1 MDEGKL
7 TALEIEKLLPQQTD
21 YDKTDGRGLQLVIST
36 SGEKWWRYDYQ
47 WVGKNKSISLG
58 SYPRIDL
65 SRVRQQRKVFEDLI
79 DKNIDPAAHRESGS
93 AKNDRIDTFAHV
105 SNEWLAS
112 RSKTMSE
119 QLKAKTTVRLKN
131 DIFPALGNRPIK
143 NISRTIILELTKAI
157 ENKGQVDKA
166 HRTRQTIQKI
176 FDYALTVGIIRHD
189 PTINLRNSQLSLVTR
204 PYKYVETPEGVAQ
217 LMRGISTY
225 RGYIKTRLALEFGA
239 LVFVRPTQ
247 LVHAKWSEID
257 FEEKEWSIE
266 LNGTRHVVP
275 LATQT
280 LKILMQAKPPTNR
293 EGFIFHNR
301 KSQHLT
307 LSANTLNHA
316 LKSITKDVTQITV
329 WGFQLMARQHLT
341 EMGWSKL
348 SLKAQLQADHGVRD
362 ILQKDIAYTRN
373 NLLPER
379 KSMMQAWANYLY
391 ALKDGGDRLSM
402 HGAIRI
408 KNDTH

>member
-1 MDEGKL
+1 MDDGKL
-7 TALEIEKLLPQQTD
+7 TALAIEKLLPQQTD
-21 YDKTDGRGLQLVIST
+21 YKKNDGRGIQLVITT

-58 SYPRIDL
+58 SYPIINL
-65 SRVRQQRKVFEDLI
+65 NKVRQQRKVFEGLM
-79 DKNIDPAAHRESGS
+79 DKNIDPAAHRKSWP
-93 AKNDRIDTFAHV
+93 AKNDQIDTFTHV

-131 DIFPALGNRPIK
+131 DILPALGNRPIR
-143 NISRTIILELTKAI
+143 NISRTIILELIKAI

-176 FDYALTVGIIRHD
+176 FEYALKVGIIRHN

-204 PYKYVETPEGVAQ
+204 HYKYVEAPEGMAQ
-217 LMRGISTY
+217 LIRGISTY

-266 LNGTRHVVP
+266 INGTRHVVP
-275 LATQT
+275 LATQM
-280 LKILMQAKPPTNR
+280 LKILMQAKPPTNL

-301 KSQHLT
+301 KSRHLT

-316 LKSITKDVTQITV
+316 LKSITKNVTQITV
-329 WGFQLMARQHLT
+329 WGFQSMARQHLT

-348 SLKAQLQADHGVRD
+348 ALKAQLQADQGVED
-362 ILQKDIAYTRN
+362 ILQKDIGYTYR
-373 NLLPER
+373 NLLLER
-379 KSMMQAWANYLY
+379 KSMMQAWANYLD
-391 ALKDGGDRLSM
+391 ALKDGGDRLAM

-408 KNDTH
+408 KNDSP

>member
-7 TALEIEKLLPQQTD
+7 TALAIEKLLPQQTD

-79 DKNIDPAAHRESGS
+79 DKNIDPAAHRESW
-93 AKNDRIDTFAHV
+93 ATQNDKIDTFTHV

-131 DIFPALGNRPIK
+131 DILPALGNRPIR
-143 NISRTIILELTKAI
+143 NISRTIILKLIKAI

-176 FDYALTVGIIRHD
+176 FEYALKVGIIRHN
-189 PTINLRNSQLSLVTR
+189 PTINLHNSQLSLVTR
-204 PYKYVETPEGVAQ
+204 HYKYMEAPEGIAQ
-217 LMRGISTY
+217 LIRGISTY

-257 FEEKEWSIE
+257 FKEKEWSIE
-266 LNGTRHVVP
+266 INGTRHVVP
-275 LATQT
+275 LATQM
-280 LKILMQAKPPTNR
+280 LKILMQAKPPTNL

-301 KSQHLT
+301 KSRHLT

-316 LKSITKDVTQITV
+316 LKSITKNVTQITV
-329 WGFQLMARQHLT
+329 WGFQSMARQHLT

-348 SLKAQLQADHGVRD
+348 ALKTQLQADRGVED
-362 ILQKDIAYTRN
+362 ILQKDIGYTYK
-373 NLLPER
+373 NLLLER
-379 KSMMQAWANYLY
+379 KSMMQAWANYLD
-391 ALKDGGDRLSM
+391 ALKDGCDRLAM
-402 HGAIRI
+402 HGAIRM
-408 KNDTH
+408 KNDSP

>member
-7 TALEIEKLLPQQTD
+7 TALAIEKLLPQQTD
-21 YDKTDGRGLQLVIST
+21 YKKTDGRGIQLVIST

-65 SRVRQQRKVFEDLI
+65 NKVRQQRKVFEDLI
-79 DKNIDPAAHRESGS
+79 DKNIDPAAHRESW
-93 AKNDRIDTFAHV
+93 AAQNDKIDTFTHV

-112 RSKTMSE
+112 RSKIMSE

-131 DIFPALGNRPIK
+131 DILPALGNRPIR
-143 NISRTIILELTKAI
+143 NISRTIILELIKAI

-176 FDYALTVGIIRHD
+176 FEYALKVGIIRHN

-204 PYKYVETPEGVAQ
+204 HYKYVEAPEGVAQ
-217 LMRGISTY
+217 LIRGISTY

-257 FEEKEWSIE
+257 FEEKEWSFEI
-266 LNGTRHVVP
+266 NGTRHVVP
-275 LATQT
+275 LATQM
-280 LKILMQAKPPTNR
+280 LKILMQAKPPTNL

-301 KSQHLT
+301 KSRHLT

-316 LKSITKDVTQITV
+316 LKSITKNVTQITV
-329 WGFQLMARQHLT
+329 WGFQSMARQHLT

-348 SLKAQLQADHGVRD
+348 ALKSQLQADQGVGD
-362 ILQKDIAYTRN
+362 ILQKDIGYTYR
-373 NLLPER
+373 NLLLER
-379 KSMMQAWANYLY
+379 KSMMQAWANYLD
-391 ALKDGGDRLSM
+391 ALKDGGDRLAM

>member
-7 TALEIEKLLPQQTD
+7 TALAIEKLLPQQTD
-21 YDKTDGRGLQLVIST
+21 YKKTDGRGIQLVIST

-58 SYPRIDL
+58 SYPIIDL
-65 SRVRQQRKVFEDLI
+65 NKVRQQRKVFEDLI
-79 DKNIDPAAHRESGS
+79 DKNIDPAAHRESW
-93 AKNDRIDTFAHV
+93 AAQNDKIDTFTHV

-131 DIFPALGNRPIK
+131 DILPALGNRPIR
-143 NISRTIILELTKAI
+143 NISRTIILELIKAI

-176 FDYALTVGIIRHD
+176 FEYALKVGIIRHN

-204 PYKYVETPEGVAQ
+204 HYKYVEAPEGVAQ
-217 LMRGISTY
+217 LIRGISTY

-239 LVFVRPTQ
+239 LVFVRPAQ

-266 LNGTRHVVP
+266 INGTRHVVP
-275 LATQT
+275 LATQM
-280 LKILMQAKPPTNR
+280 LKILMQAKPPTNL

-301 KSQHLT
+301 KSRHLT

-316 LKSITKDVTQITV
+316 LKSITKNVTQITV
-329 WGFQLMARQHLT
+329 WGFQSMARQHLT

-348 SLKAQLQADHGVRD
+348 ALKSQLQADQGVED
-362 ILQKDIAYTRN
+362 ILQKDIGYTYR
-373 NLLPER
+373 NLLLER
-379 KSMMQAWANYLY
+379 KSMMQAWANYLD
-391 ALKDGGDRLSM
+391 ALKDGGDRLAM

>member
-7 TALEIEKLLPQQTD
+7 TALAIEKLLPQQTD
-21 YDKTDGRGLQLVIST
+21 YKKTDGRGLQLVIPT

-65 SRVRQQRKVFEDLI
+65 NKVRQQRKVFEDLI
-79 DKNIDPAAHRESGS
+79 DKNIDPAAHRESW
-93 AKNDRIDTFAHV
+93 AAQNDKIDTFTHV

-131 DIFPALGNRPIK
+131 DILPALGNRPIR
-143 NISRTIILELTKAI
+143 NISRTIILELIKAI

-176 FDYALTVGIIRHD
+176 FEYALKVGIIRHN

-204 PYKYVETPEGVAQ
+204 HYKYVEAPEGVAQ
-217 LMRGISTY
+217 LIRGISTY
-225 RGYIKTRLALEFGA
+225 RGYIKTRLALEFGV

-266 LNGTRHVVP
+266 INGTRHVVP
-275 LATQT
+275 LATQM
-280 LKILMQAKPPTNR
+280 LKILMQAKPPTNL

-301 KSQHLT
+301 KSRHLT

-316 LKSITKDVTQITV
+316 LKSITKNVTQITV
-329 WGFQLMARQHLT
+329 WGFQSMARQHLT

-348 SLKAQLQADHGVRD
+348 ALKSQLQADQGVED
-362 ILQKDIAYTRN
+362 ILQKDIGYTYR
-373 NLLPER
+373 NLLLER
-379 KSMMQAWANYLY
+379 KSMMQAWANYLD
-391 ALKDGGDRLSM
+391 ALKDGGDRLAM

>member
-7 TALEIEKLLPQQTD
+7 TALAIEKLLPQQTD
-21 YDKTDGRGLQLVIST
+21 YKKTDGRGIQLVIST

-65 SRVRQQRKVFEDLI
+65 NKVRQQRKVFEDLI
-79 DKNIDPAAHRESGS
+79 DKNIDPAAHRESW
-93 AKNDRIDTFAHV
+93 AAQNDKIDTFTHV

-131 DIFPALGNRPIK
+131 DILPALGNRPIR
-143 NISRTIILELTKAI
+143 NISRTIILELIKAI

-176 FDYALTVGIIRHD
+176 FEYALKVGIIRHN

-204 PYKYVETPEGVAQ
+204 HYKYVEAPEGVAQ
-217 LMRGISTY
+217 LIRGISTY

-266 LNGTRHVVP
+266 INGTRHVVP
-275 LATQT
+275 LATQM
-280 LKILMQAKPPTNR
+280 LKILMQAKPPTNL

-301 KSQHLT
+301 KSRHLT

-316 LKSITKDVTQITV
+316 LKSITKNVTQITV
-329 WGFQLMARQHLT
+329 WGFQSMARQHLT

-348 SLKAQLQADHGVRD
+348 ALKSQLQADQGVED
-362 ILQKDIAYTRN
+362 ILQKDIGYTYR
-373 NLLPER
+373 NLLLER
-379 KSMMQAWANYLY
+379 KSMMQAWANYLD
-391 ALKDGGDRLSM
+391 ALKDGGDRLAM

>member
-7 TALEIEKLLPQQTD
+7 TALVIEKLLPQQTD
-21 YDKTDGRGLQLVIST
+21 YKKTDGRGIQLVIST

-65 SRVRQQRKVFEDLI
+65 NKVRQQRKVFEDLI
-79 DKNIDPAAHRESGS
+79 DKNIDPAAHRESW
-93 AKNDRIDTFAHV
+93 AAQNDKIDTLTHV

-131 DIFPALGNRPIK
+131 DILPALGNRPIR
-143 NISRTIILELTKAI
+143 NISRTIILELIKAI

-176 FDYALTVGIIRHD
+176 FEYALKVGIIRHN

-204 PYKYVETPEGVAQ
+204 HYKYVEAPEGVAQ
-217 LMRGISTY
+217 LIRGISTY

-266 LNGTRHVVP
+266 INGTRHVVP
-275 LATQT
+275 LATQM
-280 LKILMQAKPPTNR
+280 LKILMQAKPPTNL

-301 KSQHLT
+301 KSRHLT

-316 LKSITKDVTQITV
+316 LKSITKNVTQITV
-329 WGFQLMARQHLT
+329 WGFQSMARQHLT

-348 SLKAQLQADHGVRD
+348 ALKSQLQADQGVED
-362 ILQKDIAYTRN
+362 ILQKDIGYTYR
-373 NLLPER
+373 NLLLER
-379 KSMMQAWANYLY
+379 KSMMQAWANYLD
-391 ALKDGGDRLSM
+391 ALKDGGDRLAM

>member
-7 TALEIEKLLPQQTD
+7 TALAIEKLLPQQTD
-21 YDKTDGRGLQLVIST
+21 YKKTDGRGIQLVIST

-65 SRVRQQRKVFEDLI
+65 NKVRQQRKVFEDLI
-79 DKNIDPAAHRESGS
+79 DKNIDPAAHRESW
-93 AKNDRIDTFAHV
+93 AAQNDKIDTFTHV

-112 RSKTMSE
+112 RSKIMSE

-131 DIFPALGNRPIK
+131 DILPALGNRPIR
-143 NISRTIILELTKAI
+143 NISRTIILELIKAI

-176 FDYALTVGIIRHD
+176 FDYALKVGIIRHN

-204 PYKYVETPEGVAQ
+204 HYKYVEAPEGVAQ
-217 LMRGISTY
+217 LIRGISTY

-266 LNGTRHVVP
+266 INGTRHVVP
-275 LATQT
+275 LATQM
-280 LKILMQAKPPTNR
+280 LKILMQAKPPTNL

-301 KSQHLT
+301 KSRHLT

-316 LKSITKDVTQITV
+316 LKSITKNVTQITV
-329 WGFQLMARQHLT
+329 WGFQSMARQHLT

-348 SLKAQLQADHGVRD
+348 ALKSQLQADQGVED
-362 ILQKDIAYTRN
+362 ILQKDIGYTYR
-373 NLLPER
+373 NLLLER
-379 KSMMQAWANYLY
+379 KSMMQAWANYLD
-391 ALKDGGDRLSM
+391 ALKDGGDRLAM

>member
-7 TALEIEKLLPQQTD
+7 TALAIEKLLPQQTD
-21 YDKTDGRGLQLVIST
+21 YKKTDGRGIQLVIST

-65 SRVRQQRKVFEDLI
+65 NKVRQQRKVFEDLI
-79 DKNIDPAAHRESGS
+79 DKNIDPAAHRESW
-93 AKNDRIDTFAHV
+93 AAQNDKIDTFTHV

-112 RSKTMSE
+112 RSKIMSE

-131 DIFPALGNRPIK
+131 DILPALGNRPIR
-143 NISRTIILELTKAI
+143 NISRTIILELIKAI

-176 FDYALTVGIIRHD
+176 FEYALKVGIIRHN

-204 PYKYVETPEGVAQ
+204 HYKYVEAPEGVAQ
-217 LMRGISTY
+217 LIRGISTY
-225 RGYIKTRLALEFGA
+225 RGYIKTRLALEFGV

-266 LNGTRHVVP
+266 INGTRHVVP
-275 LATQT
+275 LATQM
-280 LKILMQAKPPTNR
+280 LKILMQAKPPTNL

-301 KSQHLT
+301 KSRHLT

-316 LKSITKDVTQITV
+316 LKSITKNVTQITV
-329 WGFQLMARQHLT
+329 WGFQSMARQHLT

-348 SLKAQLQADHGVRD
+348 ALKSQLQADQGVED
-362 ILQKDIAYTRN
+362 ILQKDIGYTYR
-373 NLLPER
+373 NLLLER
-379 KSMMQAWANYLY
+379 KSMMQAWANYLD
-391 ALKDGGDRLSM
+391 ALKDGGDRLAM

>member
-7 TALEIEKLLPQQTD
+7 TALAIEKLLPQQTD
-21 YDKTDGRGLQLVIST
+21 YKKTDGRGIQLVIST

-65 SRVRQQRKVFEDLI
+65 NKVRQQRKVFEDLI
-79 DKNIDPAAHRESGS
+79 DKNIDPAAHRESW
-93 AKNDRIDTFAHV
+93 AAQNDKIDTFTHV

-112 RSKTMSE
+112 RSKIMSE

-131 DIFPALGNRPIK
+131 DILPALGNRPIR
-143 NISRTIILELTKAI
+143 NISRTIILELIKAI

-176 FDYALTVGIIRHD
+176 FEYALKVGIIRHN

-204 PYKYVETPEGVAQ
+204 HYKYVEAPEGVAQ
-217 LMRGISTY
+217 LIRGISTY

-266 LNGTRHVVP
+266 INGTRHVVP
-275 LATQT
+275 LATQM
-280 LKILMQAKPPTNR
+280 LKILMQAKPPTNL

-301 KSQHLT
+301 KSRHLT

-316 LKSITKDVTQITV
+316 LKSITKNVTQITV
-329 WGFQLMARQHLT
+329 WGFQSMARQHLT

-348 SLKAQLQADHGVRD
+348 ALKSQLQADQGVED
-362 ILQKDIAYTRN
+362 ILQKDIGYTYR
-373 NLLPER
+373 NLLLER
-379 KSMMQAWANYLY
+379 KSMMQAWANYLD
-391 ALKDGGDRLSM
+391 ALKDGGDRLAM